1 VLIAIFFFFDS
12 CFAFVILCAGA
23 GLLRATAGLLGGLS
37 AELEAGLDGGWAGDL
52 DLAFSEVS
60 GPGFAGTLDLIAW
73 PALFFLGLLEDS
85 DANAAWRSSPRG
97 ASVGGDGNLSALWLR
112 SLDSLDEDLGV

>member
-1 VLIAIFFFFDS
+1 M
-12 CFAFVILCAGA
+12 AGA

-52 DLAFSEVS
+52 DLALSEVS
-60 GPGFAGTLDLIAW
+60 GPGFEGTLGLMAW
-73 PALFFLGLLEDS
+73 SAWFFLGLLEDS
-85 DANAAWRSSPRG
+85 DVTVAWRSSPRG

-112 SLDSLDEDLGV
+112 SLDSLDEDRGV